1 MKKFVFLCLLVCTNL
16 FGFANIQ
23 IPQTV
28 HAENSYYA
36 KVQNTGVYLCG
47 TPSETSALFEI
58 PYSYFVKVESSV
70 DDYFKVTYNEVSG
83 YVKKD
88 RVTLMNGTPE
98 NPYANSTFQIF
109 VPYKLYETPS
119 QTSSGIDVGTTN
131 TFTYYGTK
139 VGEQVSSTSNV
150 WYYASTVV
158 GGTTYFGYIFS
169 PITHYFTPISTNNE
183 SFPIIDDLDLSSSP
197 NSELKTLSTG
207 TKIMLIVAIS
217 VPSVLILYFL
227 IKPTKIVQITK
238 SRKQIKKDRKKVHHG
253 DYFEF
258 DENDL

>member
-1 MKKFVFLCLLVCTNL
+1 MFLQVFCFAVL
-16 FGFANIQ
+16 FH
-23 IPQTV
+23 PQSTY
-28 HAENSYYA
+28 AENSYYA
-36 KVQNTGVYLCG
+36 KVQNNGVYLCS
-47 TPSETSALFEI
+47 TPSEKSALFEI

-70 DDYFKVTYNEVSG
+70 DDYFKVSYKDVTG

-88 RVTLMNGTPE
+88 RVTLMNGTPQ
-98 NPYANSTFQIF
+98 NPYANSTFRVF
-109 VPYKLYETPS
+109 VPYKLYENPS
-119 QTSSGIDVGTTN
+119 QSSSGVEVDTNN

-139 VGEQVSSTSNV
+139 IGEQVSSTSNE
-150 WYYASTVV
+150 WYYASTTVD
-158 GGTTYFGYIFS
+158 GETYFGYIFS
-169 PITHYFTPISTNNE
+169 PLTHYFTPISTNYE
-183 SFPIIDDLDLSSSP
+183 TFSIITDLDLSTSP

-207 TKIMLIVAIS
+207 TKIMLIVSIS

-227 IKPTKIVQITK
+227 IKPTKIIQITK